1 MSAETQDRKS
11 QCSGGQDDEQGG
23 SSVGE
28 DRMSRADESE
38 SDQDVASRRHRRYFL
53 EDVA

>member
-38 SDQDVASRRHRRYFL
+38 SVHATKQFQAH
-53 EDVA
+53 